1 MQRRRL
7 LQLLTAGPALHIAG
21 RLYAA
26 PSSASRFLLVFLRG
40 GYDCLNA
47 VVPYSSADY
56 YAARPSI
63 AIPRPSVTVPR
74 PAVAGDPSAP
84 GAAAHVVAK
93 PGVDPQ
99 AEAADST
106 LELDADWGLA

>member
-21 RLYAA
+21 RLYATPRSA
-26 PSSASRFLLVFLRG
+26 PRFLLVFLRG

-47 VVPYSSADY
+47 VVPYTSADY

-63 AIPRPSVTVPR
+63 AIAR
-74 PAVAGDPSAP
+74 PAAAGACSTPAAIP
-84 GAAAHVVAK
+84 NGLARPVGAQ
-93 PGVDPQ
+93 PD
-99 AEAADST
+99 AEAGCA
-106 LELDADWGLA
+106 LEL